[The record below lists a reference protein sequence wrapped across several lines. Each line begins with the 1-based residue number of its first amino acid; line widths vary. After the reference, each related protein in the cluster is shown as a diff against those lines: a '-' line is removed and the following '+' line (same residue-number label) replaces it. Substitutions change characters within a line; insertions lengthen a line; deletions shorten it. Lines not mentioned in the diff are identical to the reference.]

1 MILRIGGNSK
11 GGNMKK
17 EEALKIYNALS
28 EKIQKEEEESFS
40 STLLSIVKNEPFD
53 LAASRRDDV
62 KMISLRSRRIAFA
75 IEHFKHP
82 SDDVKSNLKIDFD
95 KLLRYLSSFEGRM
108 ERICS
113 GTVSNLV
120 DCVLAVADGRLN
132 EKKVVCYLPEE
143 CRNVKL
149 IRNETDEQLKYTLIS
164 VAGFFFEQDNNAVA
178 VHVLNYL
185 YKCNKKRNSPRSE
198 EYKEIANVL
207 YSIMNAAPANEE

>member
-1 MILRIGGNSK
+1 
-11 GGNMKK
+11 
-17 EEALKIYNALS
+17 
-28 EKIQKEEEESFS
+28 
-40 STLLSIVKNEPFD
+40 
-53 LAASRRDDV
+53 
-62 KMISLRSRRIAFA
+62 
-75 IEHFKHP
+75 
-82 SDDVKSNLKIDFD
+82 
-95 KLLRYLSSFEGRM
+95 M

-113 GTVSNLV
+113 GTVSNVV

-132 EKKVVCYLPEE
+132 EKKVVRYLPEE